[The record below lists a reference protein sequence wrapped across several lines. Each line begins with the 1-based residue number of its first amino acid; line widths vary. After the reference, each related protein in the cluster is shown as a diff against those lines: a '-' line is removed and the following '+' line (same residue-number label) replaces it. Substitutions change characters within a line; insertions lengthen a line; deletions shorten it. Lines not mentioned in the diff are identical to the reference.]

1 MSRDF
6 DHNEMQAL
14 AALKRWRYERSGGGG
29 THQVYTT
36 SKAWFDA
43 HWKDKSEIER
53 KFAELRFDFS
63 ERMSLIWEHYRLDR
77 LTAKGGFY
85 DGDHIPF

>member
-6 DHNEMQAL
+6 DHNEMQEL

-36 SKAWFDA
+36 SKAWFD
-43 HWKDKSEIER
+43 DGS
-53 KFAELRFDFS
+53 AEGRRCRVGTGSPCLRYICVVPG
-63 ERMSLIWEHYRLDR
+63 SLLARRPQALR
-77 LTAKGGFY
+77 GT
-85 DGDHIPF
+85 PVQTS